1 MDMLESSSVAPL
13 LHMPVSDILTKHLG
27 LPPLPPMPSMPPLP
41 AMPPLPT
48 IDLASLFK
56 PLTDLLSGFGSG
68 NMAGAPFDPTQL
80 FDGLQKAFESVFGV
94 LSQAMS
100 AVTPFWAGAGGS
112 AAMAT
117 GAQANVNNVET
128 GTQSGDISRI
138 VATATASVAKGVAL
152 LQGVIAS
159 FAASLVPLI
168 PAAVT
173 PIGQAGIIASATT
186 HLSEGLAV
194 VAETRAELTA
204 HTANMTVSGHP
215 IPITAAPQAAAAVP
229 GMASSAVQAVTSPVQ
244 SIIGAVGGVGGGLGH
259 ASSLGRVPAGAET
272 LAARAGGADGVR
284 ASGGGAGVGG
294 GAGGVGAVG
303 GFGGGGGS
311 TPPLSTRPADAPVAP
326 SSSRSGTA
334 AQDEV
339 VNRTSATTAGTV
351 GPAGMPMGAAGAAGA
366 TASSSSGHTA
376 DRETCVDARHTDE
389 VVGESPAASPSVLGG
404 VEPTTAQSIWDSPDE
419 LDS

>member
-1 MDMLESSSVAPL
+1 MLESSSVAPL

-27 LPPLPPMPSMPPLP
+27 LPPLPAMPSMPPLP

-68 NMAGAPFDPTQL
+68 TMASAPFDPTQL

-128 GTQSGDISRI
+128 GGQSGDISRI
-138 VATATASVAKGVAL
+138 VATATATVAKGVAM

-159 FAASLVPLI
+159 FAASLAPLI
-168 PAAVT
+168 PAAIT
-173 PIGQAGIIASATT
+173 PIGQAGIIASATA

-204 HTANMTVSGHP
+204 HTATMTISGHP

-244 SIIGAVGGVGGGLGH
+244 SIMGAVGGAGLGGGLGR
-259 ASSLGRVPAGAET
+259 ASSLGRVAAGADT
-272 LAARAGGADGVR
+272 LAARSDGAAAARAAGA
-284 ASGGGAGVGG
+284 AGGG
-294 GAGGVGAVG
+294 GAGGGVG
-303 GFGGGGGS
+303 GVGGIGGLGGGAGNA
-311 TPPLSTRPADAPVAP
+311 PLTTRPADAPVAP
-326 SSSRSGTA
+326 SSSRAGSSS
-334 AQDEV
+334 QDEV
-339 VNRTSATTAGTV
+339 VTRGATTTGTV
-351 GPAGMPMGAAGAAGA
+351 GPAGMPMGAAGAGA
-366 TASSSSGHTA
+366 SASSSTSHTA
-376 DRETCVDARHTDE
+376 DRETSVDARHTDE
-389 VVGESPAASPSVLGG
+389 VVGESPTAAPSVLGG

-419 LDS
+419 LDT